1 MERMFDGDIRKMRV
15 EAVMSMARVL
25 TVQEMRSVILQLTS
39 LHDLIVMEND
49 PRWQKPVEN
58 TGAFSGGIT
67 YEDGM
72 EDCGK

>member
-1 MERMFDGDIRKMRV
+1 MESMFDGDIRKMRV

-25 TVQEMRSVILQLTS
+25 TLAEMRSVILQLTS

-49 PRWQKPVEN
+49 PRWEKPSY
-58 TGAFSGGIT
+58 GP
-67 YEDGM
+67 GM

>member
-1 MERMFDGDIRKMRV
+1 MFNGDIRNLRI
-15 EAVMSMARVL
+15 EAVMSMARTL

-39 LHDLIVMEND
+39 LHDLIIMDND
-49 PRWQKPVEN
+49 SRWEKPIQN
-58 TGAFSGGIT
+58 TGAVSGGVA

>member
-1 MERMFDGDIRKMRV
+1 MENMFDGDIRKMRV

-39 LHDLIVMEND
+39 LHDMIIINND
-49 PRWQKPVEN
+49 PRWEKPR
-58 TGAFSGGIT
+58 